1 MTTATDTHT
10 PSGSSATARHDQP
23 SSVLHRVVSVARL
36 HLVNRNGVL
45 WLPLFIMSVI
55 WVSSML
61 IWWIV
66 AINLNRAG
74 MEAGNDGVIVMGGA
88 SSFLVIYM
96 LVVAVQAVNLTFPFA
111 QGYSVTRRDF
121 YLGSA
126 LAFVGLSLFYSVL
139 MTALGVLEEATSGW
153 GLGGYMFGLGQFGVT
168 GLSRTFYLY
177 FMALLFFF
185 FLGMA
190 VAAMYVRWHAWG
202 ITGFFAGLG
211 FLIIGLIALATF
223 TESWPQVWAWIFENG
238 AIGIATWSI
247 VPTVIAAVAGFLILR
262 RATPRE

>member
-1 MTTATDTHT
+1 MNTMTDTTTTTITPHAQ
-10 PSGSSATARHDQP
+10 PSGA
-23 SSVLHRVVSVARL
+23 LHRVGSVAKL
-36 HLVNRNGVL
+36 HVVNRNAVL

-61 IWWIV
+61 IWWIIAANV
-66 AINLNRAG
+66 DR
-74 MEAGNDGVIVMGGA
+74 AGNDGVIVMGGA

-126 LAFVGLSLFYSVL
+126 LAFTGLALFYSVL
-139 MTALGVLEEATSGW
+139 MTALAALESATNGW
-153 GLGGYMFGLGQFGVT
+153 GLNGYMFGLGQFGVS
-168 GLSRTFYLY
+168 GVLPTFYLY

-190 VAAMYVRWHAWG
+190 VAAMYVRWQAWG

-211 FLIIGLIALATF
+211 LLVIGIIAFATF
-223 TESWPQVWAWIFENG
+223 TQSWGRVGAWFVDNG
-238 AIGIATWSI
+238 VIGVATWSL
-247 VPTVIAAVAGFLILR
+247 VPTLISAVAGFLILR
-262 RATPRE
+262 RATPRG